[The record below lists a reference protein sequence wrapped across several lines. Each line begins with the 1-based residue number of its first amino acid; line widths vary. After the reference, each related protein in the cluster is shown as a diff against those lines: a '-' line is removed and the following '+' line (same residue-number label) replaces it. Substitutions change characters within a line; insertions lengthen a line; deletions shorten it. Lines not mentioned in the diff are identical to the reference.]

1 LADTNSL
8 RLKETTSSVFE
19 TWTTKERTLGFE
31 KTLTEGEI
39 ESAKSLFG
47 DRDIKPANI

>member
-1 LADTNSL
+1 VIGGYEFIT
-8 RLKETTSSVFE
+8 LKETTSSVLK
-19 TWTTKERTLGFE
+19 TWTTKSVVRFE

-47 DRDIKPANI
+47 DRDIKPAPI